1 MNQIWRSGRGRKGMP
16 GDKRQKEAD
25 SLKGRKWIVC
35 TRTREPFGERANSD
49 RGLIRGEDE
58 IRNIS
63 SAN

>member
-1 MNQIWRSGRGRKGMP
+1 MP
-16 GDKRQKEAD
+16 GGKRQKEAD

-63 SAN
+63 STN